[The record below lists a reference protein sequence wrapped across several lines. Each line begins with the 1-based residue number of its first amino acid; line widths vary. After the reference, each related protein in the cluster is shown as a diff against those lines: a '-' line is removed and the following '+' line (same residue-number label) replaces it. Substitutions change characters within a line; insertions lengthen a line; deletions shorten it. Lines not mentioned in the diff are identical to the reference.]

1 MPLYYFVL
9 KNGCEAIADE
19 VGLELPN
26 LEAARAEAVSIA
38 RELMRNCELA
48 RRAWKL
54 EVCDDYLIPRSEVLF
69 AEADETIA
77 HLQPQF
83 RSSIESMAR
92 KCASLGDAFH
102 VLRASLAD
110 VRKTMART
118 DEIVGAVSKSFS
130 GDGRAGERR

>member
-9 KNGCEAIADE
+9 KNGYEAIADE
-19 VGLELPN
+19 EGLELPS
-26 LEAARAEAVSIA
+26 LEAARAEAVTIA
-38 RELMRNCELA
+38 GELMRNCEVP

-54 EVCDDYLIPRSEVLF
+54 EVCDDYLIPRFEVLF
-69 AEADETIA
+69 AEVDETIA
-77 HLQPQF
+77 HLPQQY

-92 KCASLGDAFH
+92 IRASLDDAFH

-118 DEIVGAVSKSFS
+118 DEIIGAVSKSFS
-130 GDGRAGERR
+130 GVGRGG